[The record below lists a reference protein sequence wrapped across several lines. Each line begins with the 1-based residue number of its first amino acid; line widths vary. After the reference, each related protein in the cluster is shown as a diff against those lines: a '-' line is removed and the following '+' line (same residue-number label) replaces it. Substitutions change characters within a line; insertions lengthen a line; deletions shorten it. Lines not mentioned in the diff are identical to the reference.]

1 MIFKRVS
8 YMNKSA
14 ENGVLRL
21 ATDCLLLLFLTF
33 FWITDGIRAEGSIR
47 LLFYPVRVNS
57 AYKGG

>member
-1 MIFKRVS
+1 
-8 YMNKSA
+8 MNKSA